1 MYLHRPPA
9 NFNNETHR
17 VIQIHER
24 FDDVGT
30 ASALG
35 HEIEC
40 GTRPGLPREFNP
52 NSLQIAEPLDNWRV
66 LGKINTGIIKRLTI
80 QQGSTE

>member
-30 ASALG
+30 TSSLG
-35 HEIEC
+35 REIER
-40 GTRPGLPREFNP
+40 GTRPGLPREFNLTSFP
-52 NSLQIAEPLDNWRV
+52 ILAEHRDSWQQIGSPAGRV
-66 LGKINTGIIKRLTI
+66 VARIWP
-80 QQGSTE
+80 EDAP